1 MSVDYQDYTFTVKG
15 HIKNSAALSIRLML
29 EDIHR
34 NSNNITP
41 MADTKYLRTGVR
53 KRLVDP
59 NEGFIEWMAP
69 YAAYQERGK
78 RLDGTHVVRHYTTPG
93 TGKEFAKKSVEKTM
107 TNARRFLSMGGLI

>member
-1 MSVDYQDYTFTVKG
+1 MSVDYQEYTYTVKG
-15 HIKNSAALSIRLML
+15 HLKNSAGLAIRLML

-34 NSNNITP
+34 NSNSITP

-53 KRLVDP
+53 KRLVNN

-78 RLDGTHVVRHYTTPG
+78 RLDGSHVVKHYTTPG
-93 TGKEFAKKSVEKTM
+93 TGKEFANKSVKKTM
-107 TNARRFLSMGGLI
+107 SNARKFLRMGGLI